1 MRILSWQP
9 LFALLFTAL
18 LALPSTE
25 AAAQVPDTRNNP
37 GVMAQIYSALS
48 AKGLTQ
54 DEVKERLKSKGL
66 NVDTMSEAEIMQN
79 RALIEQTVLEL
90 ENEKKSKGQTNKG
103 DGSGKTEPATPQQK
117 LPVMIPAAD
126 PAAKFKSADDNGSK
140 EPLNTKEEAIADVA
154 QKLAV
159 QVVPKVGIYGHDIF
173 FNQSLDAFRTT
184 DGARAPDTYILGA
197 GDRIRITIFGMSQAD
212 LLLEIN
218 KEGYIQPTGLKQ
230 LYLQG
235 VSLEEARKLIGQRFS
250 AAYRFQQDQYA
261 VTLQTARAITVNVF
275 GETNLRGSFNMS
287 ALNTAFNALA
297 VAGGPAMQG
306 SVRAIELIRGK
317 NRKKI
322 DVYAFLSN
330 PATQFDFDIQQN
342 DILYV
347 PMAQRVVTLEGAVKR
362 PMKYELTGK
371 EGLQELFGFAGGI
384 NYNTYVEFVQVER
397 NQADSVV
404 LLEYKLSDILNGTQ
418 SAILLDGDIVRVR
431 ENTRPLERFTEVEG
445 AVYYPGRY
453 ELQKDMRLGALITKV
468 QLMPEAKN
476 DFFFVERLQRDS
488 TVKISKVTAADASNF
503 VLEPRDRVQVF
514 NKSLYANQD
523 LLEVVGSVRAPV
535 LRAIPFGEQVPLA
548 DVVELAGGLLP
559 MALELAQVMRRDV
572 MSPGKVEYY
581 AVDLLKP
588 AGFKLQ
594 AGDKL
599 IVYDKR
605 TFVLG
610 SSVSIAGSV
619 KDTLTTLYSPTL
631 TIPELIKMAG
641 GFTRSATSARLD
653 VFRLGYGENGSGY
666 TRFEL
671 EVDSS
676 YNVIAPTTSFT
687 LMPFDKVVVRDLPM
701 FNLDRTVML
710 KGQVKYP
717 GVYALEAKQVH
728 LSDVL
733 EQAGG
738 LNSLADRRHALL
750 IRPYNKIELIGINL
764 QKALQRKGSLRFD
777 PVLLAGDT
785 ISIPA
790 YQNTVGV
797 RVQGT
802 RQADLIVA
810 GIRTDSLRLNS
821 VSSYFY
827 ANSRNA
833 GWYIKEYAGGFAKR
847 ADKKSVTVAYP
858 DGSVRGTRKIFFFFR
873 KYPTVRPGTLV
884 SLTTKEE
891 TSRGPGGEKKVD
903 WDNVISKIMAAAT
916 TLAVLITATK

>member
-1 MRILSWQP
+1 MRILSWKSFVAFC
-9 LFALLFTAL
+9 LTGFFAINSFVAN
-18 LALPSTE
+18 
-25 AAAQVPDTRNNP
+25 AQIPDARNSP
-37 GVMAQIYSALS
+37 GVMAQINNTLA
-48 AKGLTQ
+48 AKGLSQ
-54 DEVKERLKSKGL
+54 EEVKERLKSKGL

-90 ENEKKSKGQTNKG
+90 ENEKKSKAQDSK
-103 DGSGKTEPATPQQK
+103 GSGNKIESSAPQQK
-117 LPVMIPAAD
+117 SPIIIPVAEPSAKVMGAAET
-126 PAAKFKSADDNGSK
+126 GSK
-140 EPLNTKEEAIADVA
+140 VTLNTKEEVIADVA

-159 QVVPKVGIYGHDIF
+159 QAVPKVGIYGHDIF
-173 FNQSLDAFRTT
+173 FNQSLDVFRTT
-184 DGARAPDTYILGA
+184 DGARAPDTYILAA

-235 VSLEEARKLIGQRFS
+235 VSLGEARKLIGQRFS
-250 AAYRFQQDQYA
+250 TAYRFQQDQYA

-297 VAGGPAMQG
+297 VAGGPSMQG

-317 NRKKI
+317 SRKKI

-330 PATQFDFDIQQN
+330 PATQFEFDIQQN
-342 DILYV
+342 DILFV
-347 PMAQRVVTLEGAVKR
+347 PMAQRIVTLEGAVKR

-404 LLEYKLSDILNGTQ
+404 LLEYKLSDILNGKQ
-418 SAILLDGDIVRVR
+418 SALLLDGDIVRVR
-431 ENTRPLERFTEVEG
+431 ENTRPLERYTEIEG
-445 AVYYPGRY
+445 AVFYPGRY
-453 ELQKDMRLGALITKV
+453 ELQKDMRLSALITKV

-488 TVKISKVTAADASNF
+488 TVKIIKISAADAGSF

-514 NKSLYANQD
+514 NKALYANQD
-523 LLEVVGSVRAPV
+523 LIEVVGSVRAPLSRPV
-535 LRAIPFGEQVPLA
+535 PFGEQVPLS
-548 DVVELAGGLLP
+548 DIVELAGGLLP
-559 MALELAQVMRRDV
+559 SALEQAQVMRRDL
-572 MSPGKVEYY
+572 MSPGKVEYFT
-581 AVDLLKP
+581 VDLTKP
-588 AGFKLQ
+588 AGFKMQ

-599 IVYDKR
+599 IVYDKK

-610 SSVSIAGSV
+610 STVSIKGSV
-619 KDTLTTLYSPTL
+619 KDTLTTLYSPSL

-641 GFTRSATSARLD
+641 GFTRSATPARLD
-653 VFRLGYGENGSGY
+653 VFRLGYGDNGSGF

-671 EVDSS
+671 VVDTA
-676 YNVIAPTTSFT
+676 YNVVAPTASFT
-687 LMPFDKVVVRDLPM
+687 LMPFDKVVVRDFPM
-701 FNLDRTVML
+701 FNLERTILL
-710 KGQVKYP
+710 KGQVRYP

-738 LNSLADRRHALL
+738 LNPLADKRHAML
-750 IRPYNKIELIGINL
+750 IRPFDKKGLIGIDL
-764 QKALQRKGSLRFD
+764 ARALQRKGSLRFD

-785 ISIPA
+785 INIPA

-797 RVQGT
+797 RVLGT
-802 RQADLIVA
+802 RQADLINA
-810 GIRTDSLRLNS
+810 GVRTDSLRLNS
-821 VSSYFY
+821 ISSFIYVS
-827 ANSRNA
+827 SRNA
-833 GWYIKEYAGGFAKR
+833 GWYIKEYAGGFATR
-847 ADKKSVTVAYP
+847 ADKRSVTVSYP
-858 DGSVRGTRKIFFFFR
+858 DGSVRATRKVLLFFR
-873 KYPTVRPGTLV
+873 KYPVVRPGAIV
-884 SLTTKEE
+884 SLTNKEE
-891 TSRGPGGEKKVD
+891 KVKGEEKKVN
-903 WDNVISKIMAAAT
+903 WDNIFTKIMAVAT
-916 TLAVLITATK
+916 TMAVLITATK

>member
-1 MRILSWQP
+1 
-9 LFALLFTAL
+9 
-18 LALPSTE
+18 
-25 AAAQVPDTRNNP
+25 
-37 GVMAQIYSALS
+37 
-48 AKGLTQ
+48 
-54 DEVKERLKSKGL
+54 
-66 NVDTMSEAEIMQN
+66 
-79 RALIEQTVLEL
+79 
-90 ENEKKSKGQTNKG
+90 
-103 DGSGKTEPATPQQK
+103 
-117 LPVMIPAAD
+117 
-126 PAAKFKSADDNGSK
+126 
-140 EPLNTKEEAIADVA
+140 
-154 QKLAV
+154 
-159 QVVPKVGIYGHDIF
+159 
-173 FNQSLDAFRTT
+173 
-184 DGARAPDTYILGA
+184 
-197 GDRIRITIFGMSQAD
+197 
-212 LLLEIN
+212 
-218 KEGYIQPTGLKQ
+218 
-230 LYLQG
+230 
-235 VSLEEARKLIGQRFS
+235 
-250 AAYRFQQDQYA
+250 
-261 VTLQTARAITVNVF
+261 
-275 GETNLRGSFNMS
+275 
-287 ALNTAFNALA
+287 
-297 VAGGPAMQG
+297 
-306 SVRAIELIRGK
+306 
-317 NRKKI
+317 
-322 DVYAFLSN
+322 
-330 PATQFDFDIQQN
+330 
-342 DILYV
+342 
-347 PMAQRVVTLEGAVKR
+347 
-362 PMKYELTGK
+362 MKYELTGK

-559 MALELAQVMRRDV
+559 TALEQAQVMRRDV

-619 KDTLTTLYSPTL
+619 KDTLTKLYSPTL

-653 VFRLGYGENGSGY
+653 VFRLGYGENGSGF

-676 YNVIAPTTSFT
+676 YNVIATTTSFT

-750 IRPYNKIELIGINL
+750 IRAYNKRGLIGINL
-764 QKALQRKGSLRFD
+764 QKALQRRGSLRFD
-777 PVLLAGDT
+777 PVLLPGDT

-802 RQADLIVA
+802 RQADLILA

-821 VSSYFY
+821 VSSYIY

-847 ADKKSVTVAYP
+847 ADKKSVTVAYL
-858 DGSVRGTRKIFFFFR
+858 DGRVRGTRNVFLFFR
-873 KYPTVRPGTLV
+873 KYPTVRPGTLI
-884 SLTTKEE
+884 SL
-891 TSRGPGGEKKVD
+891 
-903 WDNVISKIMAAAT
+903 
-916 TLAVLITATK
+916 

>member
-66 NVDTMSEAEIMQN
+66 NVDTMSDVEIAQN
-79 RALIEQTVLEL
+79 RSVIEQTVAEL
-90 ENEKKSKGQTNKG
+90 EAEKKKTKSENKSAPG
-103 DGSGKTEPATPQQK
+103 TPI
-117 LPVMIPAAD
+117 VAD
-126 PAAKFKSADDNGSK
+126 PSGSAKVSEQSSTAK
-140 EPLNTKEEAIADVA
+140 EPVTTKAEAVADA
-154 QKLAV
+154 MQKAVV
-159 QVVPKVGIYGHDIF
+159 QVAPEVGIYGHDIF
-173 FNQSLDAFRTT
+173 TNQTLDAFRTT

-559 MALELAQVMRRDV
+559 TALEQAQVMRRDV

-653 VFRLGYGENGSGY
+653 VFRLGYGENGSGF

-750 IRPYNKIELIGINL
+750 IRSYNKRGLIGINL
-764 QKALQRKGSLRFD
+764 QKALQRRGSLRFD
-777 PVLLAGDT
+777 PVLLPGDT

-802 RQADLIVA
+802 RQADLILA

-821 VSSYFY
+821 VSSYIY

-858 DGSVRGTRKIFFFFR
+858 DGSVRGTRTVFLFFR
-873 KYPTVRPGTLV
+873 KYPTVRPGTLI
-884 SLTTKEE
+884 SLTNKEE
-891 TSRGPGGEKKVD
+891 VVKGGGEKKVD

-916 TLAVLITATK
+916 TLAVLI